1 MADNEKVTQAMAELR
16 NADEEKLKS
25 VIEQWFEQTRTDGM
39 KLGASMISYAVDAII
54 KKHIGKA
61 AKPTFRDYERMTK
74 EIIKLIAVQLKQDNE
89 EEPASEE
96 ETQQNNSGESED
108 AS

>member
-16 NADEEKLKS
+16 NADEDKLKS

-74 EIIKLIAVQLKQDNE
+74 EIRKLIAVQLKEEFE
-89 EEPASEE
+89 EEPEE